1 MLELKECSKRY
12 RDKQVF
18 ESINYKLEN
27 KIYWL
32 RGPNG
37 IGKSVFCR
45 CLVGLE
51 KFSGGNV
58 IGDLGNVLYL
68 PDTSIADSWLT
79 LSENID
85 ILQYYFKISLDNEKT
100 NEIKYLLKIEDEDE
114 LVSQLSVG
122 TSMKVGLFLIFI
134 EKYWKTIVLDETLSH
149 IDNNVKEIVLKE
161 LEKRAR
167 EGASILIINHSE
179 LYPEGQ
185 IIPAHKLYLNKKG
198 LGDIEDDK
206 I

>member
-1 MLELKECSKRY
+1 M
-12 RDKQVF
+12 
-18 ESINYKLEN
+18 
-27 KIYWL
+27 
-32 RGPNG
+32 
-37 IGKSVFCR
+37 
-45 CLVGLE
+45 
-51 KFSGGNV
+51 
-58 IGDLGNVLYL
+58 
-68 PDTSIADSWLT
+68 
-79 LSENID
+79 
-85 ILQYYFKISLDNEKT
+85 
-100 NEIKYLLKIEDEDE
+100 
-114 LVSQLSVG
+114 
-122 TSMKVGLFLIFI
+122 
-134 EKYWKTIVLDETLSH
+134 DETLSH